1 MFKKTIFIILI
12 FMLSFIFFPHDAG
25 AKGKE
30 KPKQTPK
37 LTLEEVLGRS
47 AASFPKIEKALQA
60 QDEFKASITAA
71 QGAFDTR
78 IESRSYNRID
88 GFYSGDAIDTRVVQ
102 PLANYNAKV
111 EAGYRYENGTF
122 PIYENDLETNNRGE
136 ASLKLAFSVLRNR
149 AIDEKRAKITNA
161 RFDYDQAL
169 IVTELTQLAVQ
180 QKAMETYVKWVAS
193 GQTWR
198 VYEDLLA
205 MALERQKNL
214 EQRAKAGD
222 VANIQVTEN
231 KQYIFERKALI
242 EDAKREFLNNS
253 NDLSLFYRDAGGNPI
268 TPTLAQVPAS
278 WKQGIGDKSYA
289 KPDNMDAILAR
300 HPELQNVNMDIA
312 KQRTEENLAKNSLL
326 PQLDVGLKNARDFG
340 DGSRT
345 REGNETALIFD
356 FSMPLQ
362 QRYAT
367 GSITKAR
374 AKLAQLETDKK
385 LINNQ
390 IQIQVE
396 NLLNDL
402 SAAQE
407 IVSLSENE
415 ISLSK
420 KMLEAEK
427 TQLANGQ
434 SDFFRINMREGNIA
448 KARINNLKARSN
460 YFKSLAAFYTAT
472 LEFKTLGII
481 SE

>member
-1 MFKKTIFIILI
+1 
-12 FMLSFIFFPHDAG
+12 
-25 AKGKE
+25 
-30 KPKQTPK
+30 
-37 LTLEEVLGRS
+37 
-47 AASFPKIEKALQA
+47 
-60 QDEFKASITAA
+60 
-71 QGAFDTR
+71 
-78 IESRSYNRID
+78 
-88 GFYSGDAIDTRVVQ
+88 
-102 PLANYNAKV
+102 
-111 EAGYRYENGTF
+111 
-122 PIYENDLETNNRGE
+122 
-136 ASLKLAFSVLRNR
+136 
-149 AIDEKRAKITNA
+149 
-161 RFDYDQAL
+161 
-169 IVTELTQLAVQ
+169 
-180 QKAMETYVKWVAS
+180 
-193 GQTWR
+193 
-198 VYEDLLA
+198 
-205 MALERQKNL
+205 
-214 EQRAKAGD
+214 
-222 VANIQVTEN
+222 
-231 KQYIFERKALI
+231 
-242 EDAKREFLNNS
+242 
-253 NDLSLFYRDAGGNPI
+253 
-268 TPTLAQVPAS
+268 
-278 WKQGIGDKSYA
+278 
-289 KPDNMDAILAR
+289 
-300 HPELQNVNMDIA
+300 
-312 KQRTEENLAKNSLL
+312 
-326 PQLDVGLKNARDFG
+326 LDVGLKNARDFG